1 MRNDLE
7 NQTRALGRSFLYA
20 FRGIRYCIKNERNMR
35 IHLAAAVFVTAF
47 SLVYRLEPLGY
58 AVLFLAM
65 GAVISFEAVNTALEA
80 LVNLAS
86 PAYHNLARIAKDV
99 AAGAVFMAALAA
111 IAAGVRRCSAESSP
125 GGSGLSFMGI
135 NCSRTSGKT
144 FICQDIRYQSGGRA
158 MPAPTMCP
166 RKNDRKRNPS
176 NRRVYP
182 AAQQLDRNWNA
193 AANHHRQFAG
203 CRGGCLHPP
212 AILYR
217 YFGGNLRGDVG
228 IAPYKSPTQTAIRY
242 QRPLYPKIK
251 TKNKERL

>member
-80 LVNLAS
+80 LVNL
-86 PAYHNLARIAKDV
+86 V

-111 IAAGVRRCSAESSP
+111 IAAGVCLFGNWAHLWETALEILTTP
-125 GGSGLSFMGI
+125 LL
-135 NCSRTSGKT
+135 
-144 FICQDIRYQSGGRA
+144 
-158 MPAPTMCP
+158 
-166 RKNDRKRNPS
+166 
-176 NRRVYP
+176 
-182 AAQQLDRNWNA
+182 AAL
-193 AANHHRQFAG
+193 
-203 CRGGCLHPP
+203 
-212 AILYR
+212 
-217 YFGGNLRGDVG
+217 FGGIIAGG
-228 IAPYKSPTQTAIRY
+228 IWFIFYG
-242 QRPLYPKIK
+242 
-251 TKNKERL
+251 NKLFKD

>member
-111 IAAGVRRCSAESSP
+111 IAAGVCLFGNWVHLWETALEILTTP
-125 GGSGLSFMGI
+125 LL
-135 NCSRTSGKT
+135 
-144 FICQDIRYQSGGRA
+144 
-158 MPAPTMCP
+158 
-166 RKNDRKRNPS
+166 
-176 NRRVYP
+176 
-182 AAQQLDRNWNA
+182 AAL
-193 AANHHRQFAG
+193 
-203 CRGGCLHPP
+203 
-212 AILYR
+212 
-217 YFGGNLRGDVG
+217 FGGIIAGG
-228 IAPYKSPTQTAIRY
+228 IWFIFYG
-242 QRPLYPKIK
+242 
-251 TKNKERL
+251 NKLFKD